1 VKLKITEAASNKLS
15 EQIAGK
21 QGYVKL
27 KYDIDGCGCAVNGV
41 AALWFER
48 EKEAEEHSIETG
60 NISIYIEKAKEV
72 FFAEEM
78 TLDFHKTNGC
88 FQLKSPNE
96 YLNPRMS
103 FYDKTNVYKK

>member
-1 VKLKITEAASNKLS
+1 MKLKITEAASNKLDEKIS
-15 EQIAGK
+15 DK
-21 QGYVKL
+21 QGYIKL

-41 AALWFER
+41 AALWFEN
-48 EKEAEEHSIETG
+48 EKNEEEHQIETG
-60 NISIYIEKAKEV
+60 GIPIYIEKAKEV

-78 TLDFHKTNGC
+78 TLDYKDSNGC

-103 FYDKTNVYKK
+103 FYDKRGL

>member
-1 VKLKITEAASNKLS
+1 MKLKITEEASNKLS
-15 EQIAGK
+15 EKISGE

-41 AALWFER
+41 AALWFES
-48 EKEAEEHSIETG
+48 EKNEEEQQIETG
-60 NISIYIEKAKEV
+60 GIPIYIEKAKEV
-72 FFAEEM
+72 FFDEEM
-78 TLDFHKTNGC
+78 TLDYKASNGC

-103 FYDKTNVYKK
+103 FYDKRRL

>member
-1 VKLKITEAASNKLS
+1 MQLKITEAASNKLNEKIS
-15 EQIAGK
+15 GK

-41 AALWFER
+41 AALWFEA
-48 EKEAEEHSIETG
+48 EKNVEDNQITTG
-60 NISIYIEKAKEV
+60 QVPIYIEKAKEV
-72 FFAEEM
+72 FFDEEM
-78 TLDFHKTNGC
+78 TLDFKETNGC

-103 FYDKTNVYKK
+103 FYDKTNV

>member
-1 VKLKITEAASNKLS
+1 MKLKITETASNKLS
-15 EQIAGK
+15 EKIAGR
-21 QGYVKL
+21 QGFIKL

-41 AALWFER
+41 AALWFES
-48 EKEAEEHSIETG
+48 ATDGEEHPIATG
-60 NISIYIEKAKEV
+60 GIPIYIEKAKEV

-78 TLDFHKTNGC
+78 TLDFKETNGC

-103 FYDKTNVYKK
+103 FYDKTKL

>member
-1 VKLKITEAASNKLS
+1 MKLKITEAASNKLS
-15 EQIAGK
+15 EKTSGK
-21 QGYVKL
+21 QGYIKL

-41 AALWFER
+41 AALWFES
-48 EKEAEEHSIETG
+48 EKDVEEYQIEAGGIP
-60 NISIYIEKAKEV
+60 IYIEKSKEV

-78 TLDFHKTNGC
+78 TLDYKDSNGC

-103 FYDKTNVYKK
+103 FYDKRRL